1 MPNSHLLGSFVRRFL
16 LESVI
21 ADRNLSRNTQ
31 ASYRDA
37 IRLLLRFITERYGID
52 PTKLTVEDVNAEVV
66 RNFLTHLEKEH
77 SNSAATVN
85 QRLTAI
91 HSLFRFISQCVPE
104 LVDLAT
110 QVEAVPL
117 RKTVLPTISYLEKK
131 EMDVFLATPDRRRLQ
146 GQRDYALLLFLYN
159 TGARASEAA
168 HATVGDL
175 DLGTSPFV
183 RILGKGRKIRLC
195 PLWPHTAKVLR
206 ALLGRR
212 LEGPPEAMV
221 FLNVRGAPITRFG
234 IHTLV
239 ERVAERASKQMPS
252 LQEKSVSPHVI
263 RHSTACHLLRA
274 GVDINTIRDWLGHVS
289 LETTNRYAKVDL
301 EMKAKALATC
311 AVTESGT
318 NCLSGESQLAKRSRP
333 DDIFEFAVA

>member
-16 LESVI
+16 LESMI

-31 ASYRDA
+31 TSYRDA
-37 IRLLLRFITERYGID
+37 VRLLLRFIAERYGID
-52 PTKLTVEDVNAEVV
+52 HTHLTVEDVNAEVV
-66 RNFLTHLEKEH
+66 RNFLTHLEKKR
-77 SNSAATVN
+77 SSSAATVN
-85 QRLTAI
+85 QRLIAI
-91 HSLFRFISQCVPE
+91 RSLFRFIGQCVPE

-117 RKTVLPTISYLEKK
+117 RKTVLPTIPYLEKK
-131 EMDVFLATPDRRRLQ
+131 EMDAFLATPDRRRLQ
-146 GQRDYALLLFLYN
+146 GQRDYALLLFLFN
-159 TGARASEAA
+159 SGARASEAA
-168 HATVGDL
+168 HLTVGDL

-206 ALLGRR
+206 ALLDRR
-212 LEGPPEAMV
+212 LEGPPEDMV

-239 ERVAERASKQMPS
+239 ERIANRTSKQMPS
-252 LQEKSVSPHVI
+252 LQEKHVSPHVI
-263 RHSTACHLLRA
+263 RHSTACYLLRA

-311 AVTESGT
+311 AVTEPGRT
-318 NCLSGESQLAKRSRP
+318 RSEEKATWRN
-333 DDIFEFAVA
+333 DRDLMAFLNSL